1 MGGHVILSHGSDS
14 GPQATKVSVLA
25 GVAESLGWTTERPD
39 YRDCDALGSAES
51 VAPRIT
57 RLVERIGAALRPPL
71 LVGSSMGAFVS
82 GPASLQAP
90 VAGLFLM
97 ALPTRIP
104 GCAQAF
110 AMARGV
116 PAMLVHGFADELCPA
131 DAALAVARD
140 YRMHALLVADDHRLS
155 ASIDVIARQFRL
167 FLESLPA

>member
-1 MGGHVILSHGSDS
+1 MRGHVILSHGSDS

-25 GVAESLGWTTERPD
+25 AVAESLGWSTERPD

-51 VAPRIT
+51 VAPRIAL
-57 RLVERIGAALRPPL
+57 LVERIRAAPQPPL
-71 LVGSSMGAFVS
+71 LAGSSMGAFVS

-97 ALPTRIP
+97 ALPARIP
-104 GCAQAF
+104 GYPQAF

-140 YRMHALLVADDHRLS
+140 YGMHTLLVADDHRLGGS
-155 ASIDVIARQFRL
+155 VDTVARQFRM
-167 FLESLPA
+167 FLEHLPA